1 MAVGVA
7 IYFRERYAYDIS
19 MSIIGMLIIALKFL
33 YIGLLIVFLYLNI
46 VFTAIVSFLKVSFFG
61 L

>member
-1 MAVGVA
+1 MAVAAA
-7 IYFRERYAYDIS
+7 IYFRERFTYDTG
-19 MSIIGMLIIALKFL
+19 MSIIGMLIMVLKFL
-33 YIGLLIVFLYLNI
+33 YIGLLIVFFYLNI